1 MKGKRL
7 EKINRILKSALV
19 TSIILPLGC
28 APKSTPKL
36 ETPLNEMHRVLKQGI
51 CQDERI
57 AMRGSNGPGPLPVRV
72 QEALRPNITTSAA
85 GAASITGLPEKRFD
99 LSADQ
104 VPAKVFFMQL
114 VQDTPYNIT
123 VHPGVEGKVSLQMK
137 KVTVREVLNTVRN
150 VYGYDFRQTPQGIE
164 ILPAAIQ
171 TRAFPINYLDLNR
184 KGKSEVAVLSGGETN
199 SGGTAGGTAVPSST
213 GGVGAGTTAQ
223 VSSKVT
229 TETNTDFWNELV
241 TAVNAIIGTGAG
253 RTVAASPLSSM
264 LVVQAMPNELR
275 RVEDYLRGA
284 ELSLNRQVILD
295 AKILEV
301 ALNEGFQAGINW
313 DLVAGKMNFAQVGG
327 NIVRT
332 PGVLGEQPLPVT
344 PFSNGGNPIGI
355 GPGTTPFPVG
365 GNVGTFGGVFALAM
379 NYKNLAAFVELLE
392 TQGNVQVLSSPRV
405 STTNNQKALIKV
417 GTDSYFVTN
426 VSSST
431 TVVPGTTA
439 AQTTPNV
446 TFDSFFSG
454 IALDVTPHITQDDVV
469 TLHIHPRVSN
479 VQNKDI
485 TIVLGNQEQT
495 FPLADTQ
502 IREADSIVRAKN
514 GELVV
519 IGGLMKDQASTVRT
533 GIPVLKNIPG
543 LGRLFR
549 HTFKQI
555 NKSELVILLRPIVVD
570 NNTWVNELEKEE
582 CRLRQVDSELHQRCI
597 TSTCL
602 EGEEC
607 AR

>member
-1 MKGKRL
+1 MKGLRRL
-7 EKINRILKSALV
+7 SRVWKGVLV

-36 ETPLNEMHRVLKQGI
+36 ETPLNEMHTLLQRGI
-51 CQDERI
+51 CKDERI
-57 AMRGSNGPGPLPVRV
+57 AMRGASAPAALPSRV
-72 QEALRPNITTSAA
+72 QEALRPNFTTS
-85 GAASITGLPEKRFD
+85 GGTSIVGMPEKRFD

-104 VPAKVFFMQL
+104 VPAKVFFMSL

-123 VHPGVEGKVSLQMK
+123 VHPGVDGKISLQMK

-150 VYGYDFRQTPQGIE
+150 VYGYDYRQTPQGIE
-164 ILPAAIQ
+164 ILPASIQ

-184 KGKSEVAVLSGGETN
+184 KGKSEVSVLSGGESNGGSAGGGATPSTT
-199 SGGTAGGTAVPSST
+199 SGGSGS
-213 GGVGAGTTAQ
+213 GTTAQ
-223 VSSKVT
+223 VSSKIT

-241 TAVNAIIGTGAG
+241 TSVNAIIGSGAG
-253 RTVAASPLSSM
+253 RSVAASPLSSI

-275 RVEDYLRGA
+275 RVEEYLRSA
-284 ELSLNRQVILD
+284 EISLNRQVILD
-295 AKILEV
+295 AKVLEV
-301 ALNEGFQAGINW
+301 TLNEKFQAGINW
-313 DLVAGKMNFAQVGG
+313 DLVSGKMRLAQVGG
-327 NIVRT
+327 NAVKT
-332 PGVLGEQPLPVT
+332 PGILSELPSPVSPFNQPINIAQGLPT
-344 PFSNGGNPIGI
+344 FEPA
-355 GPGTTPFPVG
+355 T
-365 GNVGTFGGVFALAM
+365 NVGSFGGVFALAM

-454 IALDVTPHITQDDVV
+454 IALDVTPHITQNDVV

-485 TIVLGNQEQT
+485 AITLGNQQQI

-502 IREADSIVRAKN
+502 IREADSIVRARN

-543 LGRLFR
+543 LGKLFR
-549 HTFKQI
+549 HTYKQI
-555 NKSELVILLRPIVVD
+555 NKSELVILLRPIIVD
-570 NNTWVNELEKEE
+570 NSTWVNELGKEE
-582 CRLRQVDSELHQRCI
+582 ARLRQLDGELHQRCI

-607 AR
+607 CR